1 VRLTETKF
9 PETDNKKPKRKTN
22 THTEFNRTK
31 NLPGY
36 HHHHH
41 HHYSINNFL
50 LPASFPLQYS
60 QYGSFEVHGVTK
72 STIPEQRLLGKSQA
86 ALLRILCRW
95 ASSLCARN
103 STRNCTLSA
112 TLALLSILL
121 LSPLSLSPSLPL
133 RPFLRSREARRC
145 VTAAAVTEHVL
156 HWATA
161 AVRDRGGSN
170 RIGRTSAWFLP

>member
-1 VRLTETKF
+1 MRLTETKF

-41 HHYSINNFL
+41 HHSINNFL

-121 LSPLSLSPSLPL
+121 LSPLSLSLPL
-133 RPFLRSREARRC
+133 SLCALFCAVAR
-145 VTAAAVTEHVL
+145 H
-156 HWATA
+156 
-161 AVRDRGGSN
+161 GG
-170 RIGRTSAWFLP
+170 AWPQRQ